1 MTARA
6 RLAPVLVLLAACGA
20 RSAAPASSAP
30 NGGQIKHVV
39 VLTMENRSFD
49 HFLGWL
55 PGTDGEQAG
64 LSYPDASGALHPTH
78 ALAPD
83 FQGCAFQDPDHSYQ
97 GGRVEYDG
105 GRNDGWLRA
114 SDGYAIGYYT
124 QADLPFL
131 GRAATA
137 WTALDRYYPSILSE
151 TFPNRIYQHAGQTD
165 RISNTLELSSLPT
178 IWDRLAEKGLKGR
191 YYFSDLPFLAL
202 WGSRY
207 VGISARIDQ
216 FYADARAGTLPEVAY
231 VDGEFAQEA
240 TGTGNDDHPHVDV
253 RSGEKFMA
261 DVYAAVTQSPE
272 WSDTV
277 LVITFDEWGGFF
289 DHVPPPTED
298 ISPATRAAGDVDGRL
313 GFRVPALL
321 VSPWARRGHVGHAQY
336 DHTSVLRMIEA
347 NWDLAPLTGRDASAA
362 DLADELDLSHPST
375 DAPAIV
381 VPAGPFGVPCP
392 STGPAN
398 GVLGGVRFRSS
409 QLQAERLRSL
419 AQQHGFPLR

>member
-6 RLAPVLVLLAACGA
+6 HLASVLLLLTACGA
-20 RSAAPASSAP
+20 GGTAPASSSVSS
-30 NGGQIKHVV
+30 GQIEHVV

-55 PGTDGEQAG
+55 PGADGKQAG
-64 LSYPDASGALHPTH
+64 LSYPDASGALHATH

-97 GGRVEYDG
+97 GGRVQYDG
-105 GRNDGWLRA
+105 GKNDGWLRP
-114 SDGYAIGYYT
+114 SDVYSIGYYT

-131 GRAATA
+131 GRAATT
-137 WTALDRYYPSILSE
+137 WTALDHYYPSILSE

-165 RISNTLELSSLPT
+165 RISNTLEVSRLPT
-178 IWDRLAEKGLKGR
+178 IWDRLAQKGLRGR
-191 YYFSDLPFLAL
+191 YYYSDLPFIAL
-202 WGSRY
+202 WGPKY
-207 VGISARIDQ
+207 AGISAKIDQ

-272 WSDTV
+272 WSSTV

-289 DHVPPPTED
+289 DHVPPPTAD
-298 ISPATRAAGDVDGRL
+298 IPAATRAAGDVDGRL

-321 VSPWARRGHVGHAQY
+321 ISPWARRGLVAHAQY

-347 NWDLAPLTGRDASAA
+347 NWDLAPLTSRDASAA
-362 DLADELDLSHPST
+362 NLADELDLSHPSI
-375 DAPAIV
+375 DAPAISV
-381 VPAGPFGVPCP
+381 SAGPFGVPCP
-392 STGPAN
+392 SPGFAN
-398 GVLGGVRFRSS
+398 GVLGFRSS
-409 QLQAERLRSL
+409 SPETERLRSL
-419 AQQHGFPLR
+419 AEQYGFPLR